1 MRDVEGRAMKVNQPG
16 EEKEVKLVK
25 KKPELAS
32 EILIQRKRVCV
43 CVCVCVSPRLCTRK
57 WVICQV
63 SQPLET
69 CISLLL
75 LGACSV
81 WCIVQKSTQ
90 RATSVGNCHTRRSFT
105 AVTWTLVMPYAGF
118 DPFQGYGVKMHT
130 KNPGFSYPSSHH

>member
-1 MRDVEGRAMKVNQPG
+1 MRDVEGRDMKVNQPG
-16 EEKEVKLVK
+16 EENGVMLVK

-43 CVCVCVSPRLCTRK
+43 CVCVCARLCTGK
-57 WVICQV
+57 WVNCQV

-69 CISLLL
+69 CISLLF

-90 RATSVGNCHTRRSFT
+90 RVTSVGNCHTHRSFT
-105 AVTWTLVMPYAGF
+105 AVTCTYM
-118 DPFQGYGVKMHT
+118 DT
-130 KNPGFSYPSSHH
+130 SHALSRF